1 MGYVVCLVQ
10 FVLTSFSFYFY
21 YFFTTIEMSKELS
34 EFDRSDKNDLYLVKE
49 PISARLLSV
58 VKKCVIHQITS
69 GNFCLAKQ

>member
-1 MGYVVCLVQ
+1 
-10 FVLTSFSFYFY
+10 
-21 YFFTTIEMSKELS
+21 MSKELS